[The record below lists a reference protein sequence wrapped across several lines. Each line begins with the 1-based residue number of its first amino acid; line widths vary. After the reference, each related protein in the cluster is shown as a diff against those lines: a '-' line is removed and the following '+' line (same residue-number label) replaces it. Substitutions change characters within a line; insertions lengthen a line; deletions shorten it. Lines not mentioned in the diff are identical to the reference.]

1 VIKKAIIIL
10 TIKVCLK
17 VTKAPTPKMTETL
30 TDALLTSRSLLAPS
44 PRDSRVKVLMS
55 LKMMAMASLKKKAA
69 LTLMTT
75 SRLKR
80 RLLKHAAK
88 LVRTKVPA

>member
-1 VIKKAIIIL
+1 
-10 TIKVCLK
+10 
-17 VTKAPTPKMTETL
+17 
-30 TDALLTSRSLLAPS
+30 
-44 PRDSRVKVLMS
+44 VKVLTS

-75 SRLKR
+75 SRLKL

-88 LVRTKVPA
+88 LVKTKVPA